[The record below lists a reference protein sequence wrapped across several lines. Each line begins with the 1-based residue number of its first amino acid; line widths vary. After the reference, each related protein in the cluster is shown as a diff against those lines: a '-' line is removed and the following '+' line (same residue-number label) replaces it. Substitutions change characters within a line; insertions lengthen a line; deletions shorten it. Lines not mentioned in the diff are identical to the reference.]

1 MRIHENPPLNIVL
14 FEPQIPPNTGNVARL
29 CAATKCHLILIGRLG
44 FELTDSQLKR
54 AGLDYWKWVSW
65 EYHEDADAFLE
76 SLHAELVYC
85 LSVHA
90 EKPYTY
96 MRPQRGDYL
105 FFGKETTGLPG
116 EWLNRFTER
125 TFTIPIWETRVR
137 SLNLG
142 SSVAIVVYDALRQ
155 LELF

>member
-1 MRIHENPPLNIVL
+1 MRIHENPPINIVL

-65 EYHEDADAFLE
+65 EYHEDAEAFLE
-76 SLHAELVYC
+76 SLRSESVYC

-90 EKPYTY
+90 EKPYTSI
-96 MRPQRGDYL
+96 RPQMGDYL
-105 FFGKETTGLPG
+105 FFGKETTGLPC
-116 EWLNRFTER
+116 EWLNRFAEQ
-125 TFTIPIWETRVR
+125 TFTIPMWETRVR

-142 SSVAIVVYDALRQ
+142 SSVAIVVYDALKQ
-155 LELF
+155 LEHF

>member
-76 SLHAELVYC
+76 SLHAESVYC

-90 EKPYTY
+90 KKPYTS
-96 MRPQRGDYL
+96 MRPQSGDYL
-105 FFGKETTGLPG
+105 F
-116 EWLNRFTER
+116 
-125 TFTIPIWETRVR
+125 
-137 SLNLG
+137 LG
-142 SSVAIVVYDALRQ
+142 
-155 LELF
+155 